1 MTEQGQQRIP
11 AVVLLSGSGS
21 NLQALINAG
30 IDDSYPVKIVGVISN
45 IAGVKGLE
53 RAERSG
59 IPALTLSHKDF
70 DSRETFEHKLAEM
83 IDSFS
88 PRLVILAGFMRILG
102 EAFVRHY
109 EGRMLNIHPSLLP
122 KYRGLNTHQRALDAG
137 DQFHGATVH
146 FVTSELDGG
155 PSVLQARVPI
165 LHDDSAEKIAER
177 VLAKE
182 HIIYPLVVR
191 WFGEGR
197 LLMRDGK
204 AYFNEQELTGPL
216 KLEDLEG

>member
-1 MTEQGQQRIP
+1 MSAQGQERIP

-30 IDDSYPVKIVGVISN
+30 IEPTYPVEIVGVISN

-59 IPALTLSHKDF
+59 IPVITVVHSDF
-70 DSRETFEHKLAEM
+70 DSRDAFEQKLAEAV
-83 IDSFS
+83 DSFS
-88 PRLVILAGFMRILG
+88 PQLVILAGFMRILG
-102 EAFVRHY
+102 EPFVTHY

-137 DQFHGATVH
+137 DQYQGATVH

-165 LHDDSAEKIAER
+165 LHDDSAEKIAAR
-177 VLAKE
+177 VLCKE
-182 HIIYPLVVR
+182 HVIYPLVVR

-197 LLMRDGK
+197 LLMREGK
-204 AYFNEQELTGPL
+204 AYFDSRELTEPL
-216 KLEDLEG
+216 KLEELAQ